1 MSDLRK
7 LERDLAQAKRN
18 VIQARNRAI
27 RETAQDVKEH
37 LKWFSSGPISLAQL
51 AAEDHPYATRHS
63 VMRYDP
69 AIINKQTGVFRQSW
83 QVFVT
88 YIAGLPI
95 WVVHNI
101 ASYAEYLEHGTWKM
115 VARPIDVEARKYADQ
130 VLARKLELYIG
141 PALIRAL
148 SG

>member
-7 LERDLAQAKRN
+7 LEQDLAQAKRN

-27 RETAQDVKEH
+27 RETAYDVKRH
-37 LKWFSSGPISLAQL
+37 LQWFSSGPISTAQL
-51 AAEDHPYATRHS
+51 IAEDHPYATRHMVS
-63 VMRYDP
+63 RYDP
-69 AIINKQTGVFRQSW
+69 AIINKQTGIFRQSW

-88 YIAGLPI
+88 NIAGHSVY
-95 WVVHNI
+95 VVHNV

-115 VARPIDVEARKYADQ
+115 IARPIDVEAREFAERL
-130 VLARKLELYIG
+130 LAHKLELYIG
-141 PALIRAL
+141 PALTKAL